1 MALVRDMV
9 RDAVARHA
17 ARPALV
23 TDRVTFTFG
32 ELGER
37 VRRLA
42 TAFDEEGVLPTDIVG
57 FVLAY
62 RPELLYEIRFAT
74 YEHGAALF
82 VIPPHLPPDV
92 MIPMLRA
99 VSPRL
104 VIYDP
109 DLFPGFPEIARE
121 AIPGRPL
128 FAAGGDDFR
137 GRLRG
142 VRATES
148 TNPVDSGSLAALG
161 FTSGTTGAPKGV
173 TATHGASAASCR
185 MLLDLPGVFHTDEA
199 RTAFNAV
206 PLFAA
211 GGGMMAPTLVAGMT
225 THVPDQWEP
234 SAAAA
239 LLEREHVVFSFM
251 TPSMIIDL
259 LDLPDIEKRDFR
271 SLEAIAYGSA
281 ITPVAK
287 IEEAVRRIGPVF
299 VQGYGMSECFPPVTA
314 LTAEEHG
321 TREQPAPRN
330 VLSSAGRPV
339 AGVEVRIDVETA
351 DGVGEILIKSPTV
364 TAGYW
369 HDARR
374 TAEALKDGWWHS
386 GDVGSLDSDGRLHV
400 LDRRADLLKRGGRTV
415 YPRPIEEALSDHP
428 AVKEAHAV
436 QLPGSETIV
445 AAVSLRSAFRGPRNG
460 SGLEKELLD
469 FAAARLDPAGR
480 PDAVEVFPG
489 DLPRSVQGK
498 VLKREVRDALAAGL
512 RT

>member
-1 MALVRDMV
+1 MAVVRDL
-9 RDAVARHA
+9 AREA
-17 ARPALV
+17 FERFEARPALV
-23 TDRVTFTFG
+23 SDRVSLTFG

-74 YEHGAALF
+74 YEHGATLF
-82 VIPPHLPPDV
+82 VVPPHLPPEV
-92 MIPMLRA
+92 MVPMLRA
-99 VSPRL
+99 ASPRL

-109 DLFPGFPEIARE
+109 DVFPGFRNIAQE

-142 VRATES
+142 VPAKQSRNAIDPS
-148 TNPVDSGSLAALG
+148 SLAVLG
-161 FTSGTTGAPKGV
+161 FTSGTTGAPKGI
-173 TATHGASAASCR
+173 TATHGASASSCR
-185 MLLDLPGVFHTDEA
+185 MLLELPAVFHTGEPRSA
-199 RTAFNAV
+199 LNSI

-211 GGGMMAPTLVAGMT
+211 GGGMMAPTLAAGMT
-225 THVPDQWEP
+225 VHVPDRWDA

-239 LLEREHVVFSFM
+239 LLERERVAFSFM

-259 LDLPDIEKRDFR
+259 LDLPDLEKRDF
-271 SLEAIAYGSA
+271 SALEAVAYGSA
-281 ITPVAK
+281 IMPVPK
-287 IEEAVRRIGPVF
+287 LEEAVRRIGPVF

-314 LTAEEHG
+314 LTAQEHG
-321 TREQPAPRN
+321 TRERPAPRS

-339 AGVEVRIDVETA
+339 NGVEVRIDVETP
-351 DGVGEILIKSPTV
+351 DGVGEVLIKSPTV

-369 HDARR
+369 HDPKR
-374 TAEALKDGWWHS
+374 TAEALRDGWWHS
-386 GDVGSLDSDGRLHV
+386 GDVGYMDADGRLHI
-400 LDRRADLLKRGGRTV
+400 LDRRADLLQRRGRTI

-436 QLPGSETIV
+436 QLPGSEAVIV
-445 AAVSLRSAFRGPRNG
+445 AVSLRAASRGGRNG
-460 SGLEKELLD
+460 IFERELLD
-469 FAAARLDPAGR
+469 FASARLDAADR
-480 PDAVEVFPG
+480 PDAIEIFPA

-498 VLKREVRDALAAGL
+498 VLKREVRDVLAAG
-512 RT
+512 RRS